1 MANIVLIGMPGAGKT
16 TIGRKLS
23 KALGRP
29 VLDADDKVVEQ
40 TGRTIKDLFQEGE
53 DVFRQAETEAVK
65 TLAAL
70 DGIIISC
77 GGGVVKRPENI
88 AYLQQNGKIFF
99 LNRDLAAIA
108 GSVDKVTR
116 PLLNSAED
124 RLTQLYKER
133 LPLYLKYA
141 DYTRRRLR
149 QDNGVHYRTGEEGR
163 AVRPTKKD
171 QPLRRPVL
179 FQYTHWY
186 WETRRWC
193 RFLPG
198 SSSVPG

>member
-29 VLDADDKVVEQ
+29 VMDADDKVVEQ

-65 TLAAL
+65 TLAAM

-88 AYLQQNGKIFF
+88 GYLQQNGKIFF
-99 LNRDLAAIA
+99 LNRELAAIA

-133 LPLYLKYA
+133 MPLYLKYA
-141 DYTRRRLR
+141 DYTIPVDENFDKTTEYIIEL
-149 QDNGVHYRTGEEGR
+149 VKKEGI
-163 AVRPTKKD
+163 
-171 QPLRRPVL
+171 
-179 FQYTHWY
+179 
-186 WETRRWC
+186 
-193 RFLPG
+193 
-198 SSSVPG
+198 

>member
-65 TLAAL
+65 TLAAM

-88 AYLQQNGKIFF
+88 GYLQQNGKIFF

-124 RLTQLYKER
+124 RLTELYKER
-133 LPLYLKYA
+133 MPLYLKYA
-141 DYTRRRLR
+141 DYTIPVDENFDKTTEYIIEL
-149 QDNGVHYRTGEEGR
+149 V
-163 AVRPTKKD
+163 KKA
-171 QPLRRPVL
+171 
-179 FQYTHWY
+179 
-186 WETRRWC
+186 
-193 RFLPG
+193 G
-198 SSSVPG
+198 I

>member
-1 MANIVLIGMPGAGKT
+1 MANIVLVGMPGAGKT
-16 TIGRKLS
+16 TIGRKLG

-53 DVFRQAETEAVK
+53 DVFRQAETAAVK
-65 TLAAL
+65 TLAAM

-88 AYLQQNGKIFF
+88 AFLQATGKIFF

-108 GSVDKVTR
+108 GCVDKVTR

-124 RLTQLYKER
+124 RLTQLYNER
-133 LPLYLKYA
+133 MPLYLKYA
-141 DYTRRRLR
+141 DYTIPVDENFDKTTAYIVEL
-149 QDNGVHYRTGEEGR
+149 V
-163 AVRPTKKD
+163 KK
-171 QPLRRPVL
+171 
-179 FQYTHWY
+179 
-186 WETRRWC
+186 EKI
-193 RFLPG
+193 
-198 SSSVPG
+198 

>member
-1 MANIVLIGMPGAGKT
+1 MPGAGKT

-65 TLAAL
+65 TLAAM

-88 AYLQQNGKIFF
+88 GYLQQNGKIFF

-124 RLTQLYKER
+124 RLTELYKER
-133 LPLYLKYA
+133 MPLYLKYA
-141 DYTRRRLR
+141 DYTIPVDENFDKTTEYIIEL
-149 QDNGVHYRTGEEGR
+149 V
-163 AVRPTKKD
+163 KKA
-171 QPLRRPVL
+171 
-179 FQYTHWY
+179 
-186 WETRRWC
+186 
-193 RFLPG
+193 G
-198 SSSVPG
+198 I

>member
-16 TIGRKLS
+16 TIGRKLG

-53 DVFRQAETEAVK
+53 DVFRQAETAAVK
-65 TLAAL
+65 TLAAM

-88 AYLQQNGKIFF
+88 AFLQATGKIFF
-99 LNRDLAAIA
+99 LNRDLEAIA
-108 GSVDKVTR
+108 GCVDKVTR

-124 RLTQLYKER
+124 RLTQLYNER
-133 LPLYLKYA
+133 MPLYLKYA
-141 DYTRRRLR
+141 DYTIPVDEDFDKTTEYIIEL
-149 QDNGVHYRTGEEGR
+149 V
-163 AVRPTKKD
+163 KKA
-171 QPLRRPVL
+171 
-179 FQYTHWY
+179 
-186 WETRRWC
+186 
-193 RFLPG
+193 G
-198 SSSVPG
+198 I

>member
-23 KALGRP
+23 KALERP

-65 TLAAL
+65 TLAAM

-88 AYLQQNGKIFF
+88 GYLQQNGKIFF

-133 LPLYLKYA
+133 MPLYLKYC
-141 DYTRRRLR
+141 DYAIPVDEDFDKT
-149 QDNGVHYRTGEEGR
+149 
-163 AVRPTKKD
+163 TKYIIDLIRK
-171 QPLRRPVL
+171 L
-179 FQYTHWY
+179 
-186 WETRRWC
+186 
-193 RFLPG
+193 G
-198 SSSVPG
+198 I

>member
-53 DVFRQAETEAVK
+53 DMFRQAETEAVK
-65 TLAAL
+65 TLAAM

-88 AYLQQNGKIFF
+88 GYLQQNGKIFF

-133 LPLYLKYA
+133 MPLYLKYA
-141 DYTRRRLR
+141 DYTIPVDEDFDKTTEYIIEL
-149 QDNGVHYRTGEEGR
+149 VKKEG
-163 AVRPTKKD
+163 
-171 QPLRRPVL
+171 L
-179 FQYTHWY
+179 
-186 WETRRWC
+186 
-193 RFLPG
+193 
-198 SSSVPG
+198 

>member
-23 KALGRP
+23 KALERP

-65 TLAAL
+65 TLAAM

-88 AYLQQNGKIFF
+88 GYLQQNGKIFF

-133 LPLYLKYA
+133 MPLYLKYA
-141 DYTRRRLR
+141 DYTIPVDENFDKTTEYIIEL
-149 QDNGVHYRTGEEGR
+149 V
-163 AVRPTKKD
+163 KKA
-171 QPLRRPVL
+171 
-179 FQYTHWY
+179 
-186 WETRRWC
+186 
-193 RFLPG
+193 G
-198 SSSVPG
+198 I

>member
-65 TLAAL
+65 TLAAM

-88 AYLQQNGKIFF
+88 GYLQQNGKIFF

-124 RLTQLYKER
+124 RLTELYKER
-133 LPLYLKYA
+133 MPLYLKYA
-141 DYTRRRLR
+141 DYTI
-149 QDNGVHYRTGEEGR
+149 
-163 AVRPTKKD
+163 
-171 QPLRRPVL
+171 PVDENFDKTTEYIIDL
-179 FQYTHWY
+179 I
-186 WETRRWC
+186 RK
-193 RFLPG
+193 LG
-198 SSSVPG
+198 I

>member
-99 LNRDLAAIA
+99 LNRDLVAIA

-124 RLTQLYKER
+124 RLAQLYKER

-141 DYTRRRLR
+141 DYTIPVDEDFDKTTEYIIEL
-149 QDNGVHYRTGEEGR
+149 
-163 AVRPTKKD
+163 VRKAG
-171 QPLRRPVL
+171 L
-179 FQYTHWY
+179 
-186 WETRRWC
+186 
-193 RFLPG
+193 
-198 SSSVPG
+198 

>member
-16 TIGRKLS
+16 TIGRKLG

-53 DVFRQAETEAVK
+53 DVFRQAETAAVK
-65 TLAAL
+65 TLAAM

-88 AYLQQNGKIFF
+88 AFLQATGKIFF

-108 GSVDKVTR
+108 GCVDKVTR

-124 RLTQLYKER
+124 RLTQLYRER
-133 LPLYLKYA
+133 MPLYLKYA
-141 DYTRRRLR
+141 DYTIPVDENFDKTTEYIIEL
-149 QDNGVHYRTGEEGR
+149 V
-163 AVRPTKKD
+163 KKA
-171 QPLRRPVL
+171 
-179 FQYTHWY
+179 
-186 WETRRWC
+186 
-193 RFLPG
+193 G
-198 SSSVPG
+198 I